1 MTKPKIFLVKKI
13 LLAIVVLVVAGIFNS
28 KGQSK
33 TYFEGQKTG
42 NYFGGGAAISL
53 GTGSAGISNP
63 PMLQHSYGLA
73 GFRYFYGGANV
84 LIENT
89 TIPAK
94 LVASQDLGLLGALGA
109 GADVY
114 LQARNTANADLT
126 SGTTTYFKLKEK
138 PTLTGISVAVGGL
151 LGVVETTSIIGQ
163 GYINATDYKLHTGLA
178 FYNGDEGI
186 GNPAGTTIGTK
197 TRTIIDKDGAWY
209 AAVTPDAK
217 YNSVRLNVALPT
229 DLRVASVALK
239 LEVNVYNA
247 FTIAAGAYD
256 VLPQF
261 TNAGEASGVTINTG
275 ALIGGLQL
283 SQLVENPHYAIND
296 DPSQYSS
303 FSSGVASIGVANIVS
318 QTVFYDHTASAN
330 DGVHL
335 KLGLSNSLIGL
346 SLAQLNGIKFYA
358 YAGSSEVP
366 VYTKGLGELASLLG
380 LDLLN
385 LINIGSSHKE
395 LELSIKPGI
404 AFDRIKIEFDKGLLG
419 LGVIGDALRVYDVS
433 LQPLAPTITIQPTAL
448 AATNICEGSSASFS
462 VKATVPSG
470 SMAPSYQWQYSD
482 GSEWVNTGTNSST
495 LTIASTTQLMNNRR
509 FRVKVSGGNASCPQQ
524 VVSIPSTLTVSP
536 IPSITLGTGPSECK
550 GVTNASLAYTSA
562 TGSPNS
568 YNITWNNSTLLPAV
582 TNAALPSNSIILTVP
597 PTVSAGTYDGNITV
611 KNANGCQSPAIP
623 FSLIIH
629 PKIPSPHLSI
639 SSN

>member
-1 MTKPKIFLVKKI
+1 MTKRKIFPVKKI
-13 LLAIVVLVVAGIFNS
+13 LLPIVVLIVAGVFNAKGQTKVYLTGDKTADFIPAGLTIGAAGISAPMIDYSFITHRFFYGPSSILNTDAGPNTTLTSARSIGVAGIIV
-28 KGQSK
+28 
-33 TYFEGQKTG
+33 
-42 NYFGGGAAISL
+42 GGADTYIQFR
-53 GTGSAGISNP
+53 SAGNS
-63 PMLQHSYGLA
+63 
-73 GFRYFYGGANV
+73 
-84 LIENT
+84 
-89 TIPAK
+89 TI
-94 LVASQDLGLLGALGA
+94 
-109 GADVY
+109 
-114 LQARNTANADLT
+114 TAN
-126 SGTTTYFKLKEK
+126 TTTYFRLGNK
-138 PTLTGISVAVGGL
+138 PVLSGLGIPVGNL
-151 LGVVETTSIIGQ
+151 LGLIELQNITGN
-163 GYINATDYKLHTGLA
+163 GYLNATNYSVTNGGNEGTGVISGVSTTKL
-178 FYNGDEGI
+178 
-186 GNPAGTTIGTK
+186 
-197 TRTIIDKDGAWY
+197 IIDKDGKWY
-209 AAVTPDAK
+209 AAVTPNSN
-217 YNSVRLNVALPT
+217 YNSVRLNVQFPT
-229 DLRVASVALK
+229 DLSVLDLTRTLK
-239 LEVNVYNA
+239 VDVFNA
-247 FTIAAGAYD
+247 FTISASSCST
-256 VLPQF
+256 LPQF
-261 TNAGEASGVTINTG
+261 TNIGEASGVTLNLG
-275 ALIGGLQL
+275 SVVSGLSL
-283 SQLVENPHYAIND
+283 SQLVENPQYAINGND
-296 DPSQYSS
+296 NQYSS
-303 FSSGVASIGVANIVS
+303 FSSGVASIGVANTVS
-318 QTVFYDHTASAN
+318 QTVFYDHLTSAN

-395 LELSIKPGI
+395 LELSIEPGI

-419 LGVIGDALRVYDVS
+419 LGVIGDALRLYDVS

-448 AATNICEGSSASFS
+448 AATNICEGSSASFL
-462 VKATVPSG
+462 VTATVPSG

-509 FRVKVSGGNASCPQQ
+509 FRIKVSGGNASCPQQ
-524 VVSIPSTLTVSP
+524 VVSIPATLTVSP

-597 PTVSAGTYDGNITV
+597 PTVSAGTYNGNITV